1 MSDDGKAPLE
11 GLAGL
16 AREAPPPPGVEE
28 RVVAALHRQGLLRRP
43 RAWRV
48 PLAVAA
54 SLALFAAGIATG
66 RWVPRAPSAPSEPSA
81 PSLAARP
88 QFLLLLYRGA
98 DAARLPDSEEA
109 ARVREYSAWARGLH
123 QAGALVAGEKLEDE
137 TRSIGG
143 APPSEPVQGYFLIAA
158 DDLASAERT
167 ARACPHVAH
176 GGVVVV
182 RPIANTR
189 SRS

>member
-1 MSDDGKAPLE
+1 MNDDGKAPLE

-16 AREAPPPPGVEE
+16 AREAPPPSGVEE

-43 RAWRV
+43 RRWRV
-48 PLAVAA
+48 PLAAAA
-54 SLALFAAGIATG
+54 SLALFAGGVQVG
-66 RWVPRAPSAPSEPSA
+66 RSAPRAATSAPSV
-81 PSLAARP
+81 AARP

-109 ARVREYSAWARGLH
+109 ARVREYSAWARSLH

-143 APPSEPVQGYFLIAA
+143 AAPSEPVQGYFLIAA

-182 RPIANTR
+182 RPIADTR